1 MMILKLWEEV
11 FYQRKPNK
19 SFGFDLSLAL
29 HPAAYLHMS
38 CQVKNLK
45 TSLLRFTYSHHVTV
59 TQYVTYK
66 YNTAKPHNT
75 LDINM
80 VHLHKVAASYYI
92 SITIQVDVTGSQFFS
107 SLNDHTLIVG

>member
-1 MMILKLWEEV
+1 M
-11 FYQRKPNK
+11 
-19 SFGFDLSLAL
+19 
-29 HPAAYLHMS
+29 
-38 CQVKNLK
+38 
-45 TSLLRFTYSHHVTV
+45 

-92 SITIQVDVTGSQFFS
+92 SITIQVAVAGSQIFS
-107 SLNDHTLIVG
+107 SLNDHTLIVGLGKIASRNKMKASKLISSTASRAV